1 MCPGQLRPEAGN
13 FFMRNVIAALAVAGV
28 GVWWIGLADAPVRAS
43 VSRGSTSGYRAADH
57 NQYGVNNEYGMVNF
71 SIEHVGASHVGQ
83 GDTVHRLVREA
94 GVGWVRYWL
103 SWEIVQ
109 STSDPNPANWNWAQA
124 DYDIDTAVAQGLN
137 VYVTIQGAPA
147 WAHDGKPSYSWLHC
161 YTQANGIDGFDNS
174 RPGCG
179 AAGTAHAVAP
189 FDPAGGN
196 QSANWK
202 HFVREAV
209 RRYSDRVKHWGFWNE
224 PNEKHFWP
232 ENSEATCGG
241 RLLSLVDK
249 VIQPAREAALS
260 VNPGIVIVGP
270 DEYHPDAVEHFL
282 RIEHDGL
289 PACGRPPT
297 GRLFDVLSLH
307 AYNIGANGGALAS
320 IHTKMAPYFRREVWL
335 TETNGG
341 SGMTQALMHYERNGW
356 ISKIFLGGM
365 RAQGP
370 CGILNL
376 LNDAKEPCHGYDT
389 LRAHIVA
396 NPPAMHFAGTTGAA
410 GHHDFVLLQNPHVYP
425 TKATVLYSTAAGTTN
440 STTYDLPPTSRTT
453 LHVPTE
459 GRHGA
464 VDQGVSVIP
473 ASASLP
479 VWAEHADYWNNFEA
493 GRNSQGTGERSDKWY
508 FAEGVVGGTYWAHD
522 NVAYN
527 PNTQPIRVTWDFL
540 NASGSIATRSEVLN
554 PRGHYRLRVNT
565 VPRIEGEHSTLVSA
579 VWEGGDAHGKPAPVV
594 AERIIAWNNDIEGH
608 STRGVPFPSLTWY
621 FGEGSQGGPWST
633 YLLLMNPSTQSA
645 MVEVRYMQES
655 GLSEAYHYRVA
666 PRRRFTIAPPIQG
679 AFGILV
685 RSIAFPATPSGPA
698 VPVAVP
704 IVAERAMYF
713 GDGWP
718 IGHATEGATSPSQR
732 WMFPEG
738 STEGGYVPFFLL
750 ANPSPVDARVRLE
763 FGFLD
768 GSTHTET
775 VTVLAGRR
783 LTFNPRDY
791 QATTG
796 KAFSTEII
804 VESTQPG
811 VPPPG
816 IVAERAMYWLG
827 PFGLIGAHA
836 TLGMP

>member
-1 MCPGQLRPEAGN
+1 MRK
-13 FFMRNVIAALAVAGV
+13 FMATLAAAGV
-28 GVWWIGLADAPVRAS
+28 CLVWVVFEDAPVRAS
-43 VSRGSTSGYRAADH
+43 VSRGSTSGFRAAEH
-57 NQYGVNNEYGMVNF
+57 NPYGVNNEYGMVNF
-71 SIEHVGASHVGQ
+71 SIEHVGESHVGQ
-83 GDTVHRLVREA
+83 GDTAHRLVREA

-103 SWEIVQ
+103 SWETVQ
-109 STSDPNPANWNWAQA
+109 PVDDPDPANWGWAQA
-124 DYDIDTAVAQGLN
+124 DHDINAAVEQGLN
-137 VYVTIQGAPA
+137 VYVTLQGAPA
-147 WAHDGKPSYSWLHC
+147 WPHGGKPSYSWLHC
-161 YTQANGIDGFDNS
+161 YVKLHNGIDAFDNT

-179 AAGTAHAVAP
+179 PTGTAHAVAP
-189 FDPAGGN
+189 FDPGTGSGG
-196 QSANWK
+196 QSANWRR
-202 HFVREAV
+202 FVFEAV
-209 RRYSDRVKHWGFWNE
+209 KRYSDRVKYWGFWNE

-232 ENSEATCGG
+232 ENTEASCGG

-249 VIQPAREAALS
+249 VIQPGREAALAA
-260 VNPGIVIVGP
+260 NPGIVIVGP
-270 DEYHPDAVEHFL
+270 DDYHPDAVEHFL
-282 RIEHDGL
+282 RIEHEGL
-289 PACGRPPT
+289 CGRPPS
-297 GRLFDVLSLH
+297 GRLFDIIALH

-320 IHTKMAPYFRREVWL
+320 IYEKMAPYARREVWL

-341 SGMTQALMHYERNGW
+341 SAMSQALMHYERNGW

-365 RAQGP
+365 RAQSS

-376 LNDAKEPCHGYDT
+376 LDHDKQPCDGYRT
-389 LRAHIVA
+389 LQAYIEA

-410 GHHDFVLLQNPHVYP
+410 GHHDFVLLQNPHTFGTGV
-425 TKATVLYSTAAGTTN
+425 KVLYSTAAG
-440 STTYDLPPTSRTT
+440 SIIEKHYDLPPTSRTT

-459 GRHGA
+459 GHRGFE
-464 VDQGVSVIP
+464 QGVSVVPDVPSAAAP
-473 ASASLP
+473 ASYRPRLP
-479 VWAEHADYWNNFEA
+479 IWAEHADYWNNFEA

-527 PNTQPIRVTWDFL
+527 PNTQPIRVTWEFL
-540 NASGSIATRSEVLN
+540 NASGSIATTTQVIN
-554 PRGHYRLRVNT
+554 PRGHHRVRVSN

-579 VWEGGDAHGKPAPVV
+579 VWEGGDAPGKPAPVV

-633 YLLLMNPSTQSA
+633 YLLLMNPNTQTA
-645 MVEVRYMQES
+645 KVEVRYMQES
-655 GLSEAYHYRVA
+655 GLSQPFFYRVD

-685 RSIAFPATPSGPA
+685 RSIADPGAAPS

-732 WMFPEG
+732 WMFAEG
-738 STEGGYVPFFLL
+738 STEGNGAYAPFFLL

-768 GSTHTET
+768 GTTHTET

-783 LTFNPRDY
+783 LTVVPWDY
-791 QATTG
+791 PPVRN
-796 KAFSTEII
+796 KAFTTEVI

-811 VPPPG
+811 VVPPG

-827 PFGLIGAHA
+827 PVGLIGAHS